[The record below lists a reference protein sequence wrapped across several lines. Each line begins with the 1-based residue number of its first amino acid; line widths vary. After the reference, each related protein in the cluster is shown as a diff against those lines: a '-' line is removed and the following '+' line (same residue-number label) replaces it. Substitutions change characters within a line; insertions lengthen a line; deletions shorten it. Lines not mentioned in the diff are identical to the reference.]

1 MRARRES
8 WRVMSIALRWATRTS
23 QGPTLPDIPAVR
35 SHRGLLLPVQK
46 EDSSAIPSK
55 VLNSLES
62 KTTGSR

>member
-23 QGPTLPDIPAVR
+23 QASTLPDIPAVR